1 MTDNRLVD
9 PNYSNDE
16 ETVVLDKSLRPKL
29 FTDVIGRKSEIQ
41 NLKILI
47 DAAKMRDEPIDHV
60 LLHGPPGLGKTSLA
74 YVIANEASVP
84 IYTTS
89 GPAIERKADLAA
101 ILSNLEDKAILFID
115 EIHRLNRSLEE
126 ILYSAMEDN
135 TIDIVIGKGPSAR
148 TLKLDLNRF
157 SLIGATTRVGMLS
170 APLRDRFGVDLHLDY
185 YEYDELAEL
194 VDQKARMLNIKIDPD
209 AAIEI
214 ARRSRRTPRIAQR
227 LLKRVRDY
235 VHSTST
241 DHITLGTVKKTLE
254 MLGIDDDGL
263 DSLDKKILKTMM
275 VNFNGGPVGIGTIA
289 ASLSE
294 DRDTIENVYEP
305 FLLKEGFIMRT
316 ARGRVLTDKVLK
328 SFNKYD
334 VKD

>member
-1 MTDNRLVD
+1 
-9 PNYSNDE
+9 
-16 ETVVLDKSLRPKL
+16 LDKSLRPRL
-29 FTDVIGRKSEIQ
+29 FKDVIGRKREVE

-47 DAAKMRDEPIDHV
+47 DAANMRNEPIDHV

-74 YVIANEASVP
+74 YVIANEAKVP

-101 ILSNLEDKAILFID
+101 ILSNLEEKSILFID

-126 ILYSAMEDN
+126 ILYSAMEDS

-148 TLKLDLNRF
+148 TLKLELNKF

-170 APLRDRFGVDLHLDY
+170 SPLRDRFGVDMHLDY
-185 YEYDELAEL
+185 YDYDDLALL
-194 VDQKARMLNIKIDPD
+194 VIQKAKLLDIEITED
-209 AAIEI
+209 AAHEI
-214 ARRSRRTPRIAQR
+214 AKRSRRTPRIAQR

-235 VHSTST
+235 AQSTSST
-241 DHITLGTVKKTLE
+241 KIDVESVRNTLNL
-254 MLGIDDDGL
+254 LDIDKHGL
-263 DSLDKKILKTMM
+263 DNLDKKILRIM
-275 VNFNGGPVGIGTIA
+275 VKNFKGGPVGINTIA

-316 ARGRVLTDKVLK
+316 ARGRVVSEKV
-328 SFNKYD
+328 YD
-334 VKD
+334 ILDL

>member
-1 MTDNRLVD
+1 MTDRVITAD
-9 PNYSNDE
+9 TESDE
-16 ETVVLDKSLRPKL
+16 ETILLDKSLRPRL
-29 FTDVIGRKSEIQ
+29 FKDVIGRKREVK

-47 DAAKMRDEPIDHV
+47 DAANMRNEPIDHV

-74 YVIANEASVP
+74 YVIANEAKVP

-101 ILSNLEDKAILFID
+101 ILSNLEEKSILFID

-126 ILYSAMEDN
+126 ILYSAMEDS

-148 TLKLDLNRF
+148 TLKLELNKF
-157 SLIGATTRVGMLS
+157 SLIGATTREGMLS
-170 APLRDRFGVDLHLDY
+170 SPLRDRFGVDMHLDY
-185 YEYDELAEL
+185 YDYDDLALL
-194 VDQKARMLNIKIDPD
+194 VIQKAKLLDIEITED
-209 AAIEI
+209 AAHEI
-214 ARRSRRTPRIAQR
+214 AKRSRRTPRIAQR

-235 VHSTST
+235 AQSTSST
-241 DHITLGTVKKTLE
+241 KIDVESVRNTLNL
-254 MLGIDDDGL
+254 LGIDKHGL
-263 DSLDKKILKTMM
+263 DNLDKKILRIM
-275 VNFNGGPVGIGTIA
+275 VKNFKGGPVGINTIA

-316 ARGRVLTDKVLK
+316 ARGRVVSEKV
-328 SFNKYD
+328 YD
-334 VKD
+334 ILDL

>member
-1 MTDNRLVD
+1 MTNRVIDPDNT
-9 PNYSNDE
+9 SDE
-16 ETVVLDKSLRPKL
+16 ETIVLDRSLRPKT
-29 FTDVIGRKSEIQ
+29 FKEVIGRQREVD

-47 DAAKMRDEPIDHV
+47 EAAGKRDEPIDHV

-74 YVIANEASVP
+74 YVIANEAKVP

-135 TIDIVIGKGPSAR
+135 SIDIVIGKGPSAR

-170 APLRDRFGVDLHLDY
+170 SPLRDRFGVDLHLDY
-185 YEYDELAEL
+185 YEYQDLAEL
-194 VDQKARMLNIKIDPD
+194 VIQKARLLEVDINKD
-209 AAIEI
+209 AAKEI
-214 ARRSRRTPRIAQR
+214 ALRSRRTPRIAQR

-235 VHSTST
+235 AHSDST
-241 DHITLGTVKKTLE
+241 NSIDVDTVRKTLE
-254 MLGIDDDGL
+254 MLGIDKNGL
-263 DSLDKKILKTMM
+263 DSLDKKILKLM
-275 VNFNGGPVGIGTIA
+275 VENYKGGPVGINTIA

-316 ARGRVLTDKVLK
+316 ARGRVVTEKVYNDLLLI
-328 SFNKYD
+328 
-334 VKD
+334 

>member
-1 MTDNRLVD
+1 M
-9 PNYSNDE
+9 NDRIINSEADVE
-16 ETVVLDKSLRPKL
+16 EEFVLLDRSLRPKL
-29 FTDVIGRKSEIQ
+29 FKDVIGRKREVD
-41 NLKILI
+41 NLRILI
-47 DAAKMRDEPIDHV
+47 DAAKMRNEPIDHV

-74 YVIANEASVP
+74 YVIANEANVP

-101 ILSNLEDKAILFID
+101 ILSNLEEKAILFID

-126 ILYSAMEDN
+126 ILYSAMEDS

-148 TLKLDLNRF
+148 TLKLELNKF

-170 APLRDRFGVDLHLDY
+170 SPLRDRFGVDMHLDY
-185 YEYDELAEL
+185 YGYDDLAFL
-194 VDQKARMLNIKIDPD
+194 IRQKSKMLNIDIDD
-209 AAIEI
+209 AASEEI
-214 ARRSRRTPRIAQR
+214 AKRSRRTPRIAQR

-235 VHSTST
+235 AQSNSSSTIDVNS
-241 DHITLGTVKKTLE
+241 VRKTLD
-254 MLGIDDDGL
+254 MLGIDSHGL
-263 DSLDKKILKTMM
+263 DSLDKKILQVM
-275 VNFNGGPVGIGTIA
+275 VKNFKGGPVGINTIA

-316 ARGRVLTDKVLK
+316 ARGRVVTEKVYELL
-328 SFNKYD
+328 D
-334 VKD
+334 L

>member
-1 MTDNRLVD
+1 MNDRIINAE
-9 PNYSNDE
+9 SESDE
-16 ETVVLDKSLRPKL
+16 ELVLFDRSLRPKL
-29 FTDVIGRKSEIQ
+29 FKDVIGRKREVD

-47 DAAKMRDEPIDHV
+47 DAAKMRNEPIDHV

-74 YVIANEASVP
+74 YVIANEANVP

-126 ILYSAMEDN
+126 ILYSAMEDS

-148 TLKLDLNRF
+148 TLKLELNKF

-170 APLRDRFGVDLHLDY
+170 SPLRDRFGVDMHLDY
-185 YEYDELAEL
+185 YGYEDLASL
-194 VDQKARMLNIKIDPD
+194 IRQKAKILDIVID
-209 AAIEI
+209 EKASEEI
-214 ARRSRRTPRIAQR
+214 AKRSRRTPRIAQR

-235 VHSTST
+235 AQSNSSSNIDVNSVKE
-241 DHITLGTVKKTLE
+241 TLN
-254 MLGIDDDGL
+254 MLGIDNFGL
-263 DSLDKKILKTMM
+263 DSLDKKILQVM
-275 VNFNGGPVGIGTIA
+275 VKNFKGGPVGINTIA

-316 ARGRVLTDKVLK
+316 ARGRVVTEKVYEIL
-328 SFNKYD
+328 D
-334 VKD
+334 L

>member
-1 MTDNRLVD
+1 MND
-9 PNYSNDE
+9 PIINAESETDE
-16 ETVVLDKSLRPKL
+16 EFVLFDRSLRPKL
-29 FTDVIGRKSEIQ
+29 FKDVIGRKREVD

-47 DAAKMRDEPIDHV
+47 DAAKMRNEPIDHV

-74 YVIANEASVP
+74 YVIANEANVP

-126 ILYSAMEDN
+126 ILYSAMEDS

-148 TLKLDLNRF
+148 TLKLELNKF

-170 APLRDRFGVDLHLDY
+170 SPLRDRFGVDMHLDY
-185 YEYDELAEL
+185 YGYEDLASL
-194 VDQKARMLNIKIDPD
+194 IRQKAKMLDIVIDES
-209 AAIEI
+209 ASEEI
-214 ARRSRRTPRIAQR
+214 AKRSRRTPRIAQR

-235 VHSTST
+235 AQSNSSSNIDVT
-241 DHITLGTVKKTLE
+241 TVKETLN
-254 MLGIDDDGL
+254 MLGIDNFGL
-263 DSLDKKILKTMM
+263 DSLDKKILRVM
-275 VNFNGGPVGIGTIA
+275 VKNFKGGPVGINTIA

-316 ARGRVLTDKVLK
+316 ARGRVVTEKVYEIL
-328 SFNKYD
+328 D
-334 VKD
+334 L

>member
-1 MTDNRLVD
+1 M
-9 PNYSNDE
+9 NDRIINSEADVE
-16 ETVVLDKSLRPKL
+16 EEFVLLDRSLRPKL
-29 FTDVIGRKSEIQ
+29 FKDVIGRKREVD
-41 NLKILI
+41 NLRILI
-47 DAAKMRDEPIDHV
+47 DAAKMRNEPIDHV

-74 YVIANEASVP
+74 YVIANEANVP

-101 ILSNLEDKAILFID
+101 ILSNLEEKAILFID

-126 ILYSAMEDN
+126 ILYSAMEDS

-148 TLKLDLNRF
+148 TLKLELNKF

-170 APLRDRFGVDLHLDY
+170 SPLRDRFGVDMHLDY
-185 YEYDELAEL
+185 YGYDDLASL
-194 VDQKARMLNIKIDPD
+194 IRQKSKMLNIDIDD
-209 AAIEI
+209 AASEEI
-214 ARRSRRTPRIAQR
+214 AKRSRRTPRIAQR

-235 VHSTST
+235 AQSNSSSTIDVNS
-241 DHITLGTVKKTLE
+241 VRKTLD
-254 MLGIDDDGL
+254 MLGIDSHGL
-263 DSLDKKILKTMM
+263 DSLDKKILQVM
-275 VNFNGGPVGIGTIA
+275 VKNFKGGPVGINTIA

-316 ARGRVLTDKVLK
+316 ARGRVVTEKVYELL
-328 SFNKYD
+328 D
-334 VKD
+334 L

>member
-1 MTDNRLVD
+1 MTNRIID
-9 PNYSNDE
+9 PNFNNDE
-16 ETVVLDKSLRPKL
+16 ETITLDKSLRPRY
-29 FTDVIGRKSEIQ
+29 FQDVIGREKEVI

-47 DAAKMRDEPIDHV
+47 EAAKMRDEPIDHV

-74 YVIANEASVP
+74 YVIANEANVP

-170 APLRDRFGVDLHLDY
+170 SPLRDRFGVDMHLDY
-185 YEYDELAEL
+185 YDYEDLALL
-194 VDQKARMLNIKIDPD
+194 VEQKAKLLEIKIAPE
-209 AAIEI
+209 AAHEI
-214 ARRSRRTPRIAQR
+214 AKRSRRTPRIAQR

-235 VHSTST
+235 AHSNSLNIIDVDSVKT
-241 DHITLGTVKKTLE
+241 TLTMLE
-254 MLGIDDDGL
+254 IDDNGL
-263 DSLDKKILKTMM
+263 DSLDKKILKVM
-275 VNFNGGPVGIGTIA
+275 VENFNGGPVGINTIA

-294 DRDTIENVYEP
+294 DPDTIENVYEP
-305 FLLKEGFIMRT
+305 FLLKEGFIIRT
-316 ARGRVLTDKVLK
+316 ARGRVVSEKVLK
-328 SFNKYD
+328 SFRKL
-334 VKD
+334 

>member
-1 MTDNRLVD
+1 MTNRVIDPDNT
-9 PNYSNDE
+9 SDE
-16 ETVVLDKSLRPKL
+16 ETTILDRSLRPRMFK
-29 FTDVIGRKSEIQ
+29 DVIGRKREVD

-47 DAAKMRDEPIDHV
+47 EAAEKRNEPIDHV

-74 YVIANEASVP
+74 YVIANEAKVP

-126 ILYSAMEDN
+126 ILYSAMEDSS
-135 TIDIVIGKGPSAR
+135 IDIVIGKGPSAR

-170 APLRDRFGVDLHLDY
+170 SPLRDRFGVDLHLDY
-185 YEYDELAEL
+185 YEYKDLTELII
-194 VDQKARMLNIKIDPD
+194 QKARLLEVEINKD
-209 AAIEI
+209 AAAEI

-235 VHSTST
+235 AHSDSSNFI
-241 DHITLGTVKKTLE
+241 DVSTVKKTLE
-254 MLGIDDDGL
+254 MLDIDQNGL
-263 DSLDKKILKTMM
+263 DSLDKKILKLM
-275 VNFNGGPVGIGTIA
+275 VENYQGGPVGINTIA

-316 ARGRVLTDKVLK
+316 ARGRVVTEKVYNDL
-328 SFNKYD
+328 
-334 VKD
+334 VLI

>member
-1 MTDNRLVD
+1 MNDRIINAESET
-9 PNYSNDE
+9 DE
-16 ETVVLDKSLRPKL
+16 EFVLFDRSLRPKL
-29 FTDVIGRKSEIQ
+29 FKDVIGRKREVD

-47 DAAKMRDEPIDHV
+47 DAAKMRNEPIDHV

-74 YVIANEASVP
+74 YVIANEANVP

-126 ILYSAMEDN
+126 ILYSAMEDS

-148 TLKLDLNRF
+148 TLKLELNKF

-170 APLRDRFGVDLHLDY
+170 SPLRDRFGVDMHLDY
-185 YEYDELAEL
+185 YDYEDLASL
-194 VDQKARMLNIKIDPD
+194 IRQKAKMLDIVIDRK
-209 AAIEI
+209 ASEEI
-214 ARRSRRTPRIAQR
+214 AKRSRRTPRIAQR

-235 VHSTST
+235 AQSNSSTSI
-241 DHITLGTVKKTLE
+241 DVQAVKETLN
-254 MLGIDDDGL
+254 MLGIDNFGL
-263 DSLDKKILKTMM
+263 DSLDKKILQIM
-275 VNFNGGPVGIGTIA
+275 VKNFKGGPVGINTIA

-316 ARGRVLTDKVLK
+316 ARGRVVTEKVYEIL
-328 SFNKYD
+328 D
-334 VKD
+334 L

>member
-1 MTDNRLVD
+1 MNDRIINAESESDDELVLFD
-9 PNYSNDE
+9 R
-16 ETVVLDKSLRPKL
+16 SLRPKL
-29 FTDVIGRKSEIQ
+29 FKDVIGRKREVD

-47 DAAKMRDEPIDHV
+47 DAAKMRNEPIDHV

-74 YVIANEASVP
+74 YVIANEANVP

-126 ILYSAMEDN
+126 ILYSAMEDS

-148 TLKLDLNRF
+148 TLKLELNKF

-170 APLRDRFGVDLHLDY
+170 SPLRDRFGVDMHLDY
-185 YEYDELAEL
+185 YGYEDLASL
-194 VDQKARMLNIKIDPD
+194 IRQKAKILDIVID
-209 AAIEI
+209 EKASEEI
-214 ARRSRRTPRIAQR
+214 AKRSRRTPRIAQR

-235 VHSTST
+235 AQSNSSSNIDVNSVKE
-241 DHITLGTVKKTLE
+241 TLN
-254 MLGIDDDGL
+254 MLGIDNFGL
-263 DSLDKKILKTMM
+263 DSLDKKILQVM
-275 VNFNGGPVGIGTIA
+275 VKNFKGGPVGINTIA

-316 ARGRVLTDKVLK
+316 ARGRVVTEKVYEIL
-328 SFNKYD
+328 D
-334 VKD
+334 L

>member
-1 MTDNRLVD
+1 MTDRVITAD
-9 PNYSNDE
+9 TESDE
-16 ETVVLDKSLRPKL
+16 ETILLDKSLRPRL
-29 FTDVIGRKSEIQ
+29 FKDVIGRKREVE

-47 DAAKMRDEPIDHV
+47 DAANMRNEPIDHV

-74 YVIANEASVP
+74 YVIANEAKVP

-101 ILSNLEDKAILFID
+101 ILSNLEEKSILFID

-126 ILYSAMEDN
+126 ILYSAMEDS

-148 TLKLDLNRF
+148 TLKLELNKF

-170 APLRDRFGVDLHLDY
+170 SPLRDRFGVDMHLDY
-185 YEYDELAEL
+185 YDYDDLALL
-194 VDQKARMLNIKIDPD
+194 VIQKAKLLDIEITED
-209 AAIEI
+209 AAHEI
-214 ARRSRRTPRIAQR
+214 AKRSRRTPRIAQR

-235 VHSTST
+235 AQSTSST
-241 DHITLGTVKKTLE
+241 KIDVESVRNTLNL
-254 MLGIDDDGL
+254 LGIDKHGL
-263 DSLDKKILKTMM
+263 DNLDKKILRIM
-275 VNFNGGPVGIGTIA
+275 VKNFKGGPVGINTIA

-316 ARGRVLTDKVLK
+316 ARGRVVSEKV
-328 SFNKYD
+328 YD
-334 VKD
+334 ILDL

>member
-1 MTDNRLVD
+1 MTDRVVD
-9 PNYSNDE
+9 PDNTNDE
-16 ETVVLDKSLRPKL
+16 ETIVLDRSLRPKT
-29 FTDVIGRKSEIQ
+29 FRDVIGRAREVS

-47 DAAKMRDEPIDHV
+47 EAAGKRDEPIDHV

-74 YVIANEASVP
+74 YVIANEAGVP

-135 TIDIVIGKGPSAR
+135 SIDIVIGKGPSAR

-170 APLRDRFGVDLHLDY
+170 SPLRDRFGVDLHLDY
-185 YEYDELAEL
+185 YEYPDLTEL
-194 VDQKARMLNIKIDPD
+194 VMQKARLLE
-209 AAIEI
+209 IEI
-214 ARRSRRTPRIAQR
+214 DKESAGEIALRSRRTPRIAQR

-235 VHSTST
+235 AHSDST
-241 DHITLGTVKKTLE
+241 NIININTVRKTLE
-254 MLGIDDDGL
+254 MLGIDKNGL
-263 DSLDKKILKTMM
+263 DSLDKKILKLM
-275 VNFNGGPVGIGTIA
+275 VENYKGGPVGINTIA

-316 ARGRVLTDKVLK
+316 ARGRVVTEKV
-328 SFNKYD
+328 YD
-334 VKD
+334 LSLS

>member
-1 MTDNRLVD
+1 MTDQRIINAE
-9 PNYSNDE
+9 SENDE
-16 ETVVLDKSLRPKL
+16 EFVQFDRSLRPKL
-29 FTDVIGRKSEIQ
+29 FKDVIGRKREVD
-41 NLKILI
+41 NLRILI
-47 DAAKMRDEPIDHV
+47 DAAKMRNEPIDHV

-74 YVIANEASVP
+74 YVIANEANVP

-126 ILYSAMEDN
+126 ILYSAMEDS

-148 TLKLDLNRF
+148 TLKLELNKF

-170 APLRDRFGVDLHLDY
+170 SPLRDRFGVDMHLDY
-185 YEYDELAEL
+185 YDYEELATL
-194 VDQKARMLNIKIDPD
+194 IKQKAKMLDIKIDD
-209 AAIEI
+209 IASKEI
-214 ARRSRRTPRIAQR
+214 AKRSRRTPRIAQR

-235 VHSTST
+235 AQSNSSSTIDVESVKN
-241 DHITLGTVKKTLE
+241 TLD
-254 MLGIDDDGL
+254 MLGIDNHGL
-263 DSLDKKILKTMM
+263 DSLDKKILSIM
-275 VNFNGGPVGIGTIA
+275 VKNFKGGPVGINTIA

-316 ARGRVLTDKVLK
+316 SRGRVVTEKVYEFL
-328 SFNKYD
+328 D
-334 VKD
+334 L

>member
-1 MTDNRLVD
+1 MNDSITNAE
-9 PNYSNDE
+9 SESDE
-16 ETVVLDKSLRPKL
+16 EFVLFDRSLRPKL
-29 FTDVIGRKSEIQ
+29 FKDVIGRKREVD

-47 DAAKMRDEPIDHV
+47 DAANMRNEPIDHV

-74 YVIANEASVP
+74 YVIANEANVP

-126 ILYSAMEDN
+126 ILYSAMEDS

-148 TLKLDLNRF
+148 TLKLELNKF

-170 APLRDRFGVDLHLDY
+170 SPLRDRFGVDMHLDY
-185 YEYDELAEL
+185 YGYEDLAL
-194 VDQKARMLNIKIDPD
+194 LIRQKAKMLDIVIDD
-209 AAIEI
+209 KASEEI
-214 ARRSRRTPRIAQR
+214 AKRSRRTPRIAQR

-235 VHSTST
+235 AQSNSNSVIDVKSVTE
-241 DHITLGTVKKTLE
+241 TLN
-254 MLGIDDDGL
+254 MLGIDNFGL
-263 DSLDKKILKTMM
+263 DSLDKKILQVM
-275 VNFNGGPVGIGTIA
+275 VKNFKGGPVGINTIA

-316 ARGRVLTDKVLK
+316 ARGRVVTEKVYEIL
-328 SFNKYD
+328 D
-334 VKD
+334 L